1 MDDEDEK
8 RRKAGREVIKAMD
21 NFRQNLIDRG
31 VDMDKLR
38 EEMLEELDIMRAEKA
53 ADKATKH

>member
-1 MDDEDEK
+1 MDDEEEE

-21 NFRQNLIDRG
+21 NIRQSLIDQG
-31 VDMDKLR
+31 VDMDKIR

-53 ADKATKH
+53 AEKATRH

>member
-1 MDDEDEK
+1 MDDEEEE

-21 NFRQNLIDRG
+21 NIRQSLIDQG

-53 ADKATKH
+53 AEKATRH

>member
-8 RRKAGREVIKAMD
+8 RRKAEREVIKAMD
-21 NFRQNLIDRG
+21 NMRQSLIDQG

>member
-8 RRKAGREVIKAMD
+8 RRKAGREVVKAMD
-21 NFRQNLIDRG
+21 NMRQSLIDQG

-53 ADKATKH
+53 ANKATKH